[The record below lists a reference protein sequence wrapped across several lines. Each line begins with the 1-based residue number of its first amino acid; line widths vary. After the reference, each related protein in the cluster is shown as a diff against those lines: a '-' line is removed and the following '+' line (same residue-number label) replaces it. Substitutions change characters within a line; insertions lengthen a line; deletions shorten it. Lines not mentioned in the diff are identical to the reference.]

1 MNFNTKKYGT
11 IMKQI
16 FTEKTWLL
24 TKRGV

>member
-11 IMKQI
+11 IMKKI

-24 TKRGV
+24 T